1 MRSAEPGARILSWS
15 RLPAR
20 RLDEREFL
28 PAALEIVE
36 TPASPAGRT
45 IAGTIILFFA
55 VAILWACLG
64 TVDIIAT
71 AEGRIIP
78 SGKTKLIQPFE
89 TGVVRAIHVHDGQ
102 VVQAGDVLI
111 ELDPTANAA
120 DEHRLEHD
128 LLQDKLDIAR
138 LSALLSGKPENFAAP
153 EGADP
158 ALVATARRQMEAQ
171 AAEQAA
177 KVEALDRQIAQKRAE
192 AAQAAETIAKIDAA
206 LPLLSQ
212 QRDIRKKLLEN
223 EFGSK
228 LLYLQAEQQLV
239 EQQHERLVQKQQR
252 EQAVEAMAAL
262 QQQRQEADAEYRNGL
277 FADLAKAQMQA
288 NEHGEEALKA
298 ADRRKLQTLTAPV
311 DGTVQQLAVH
321 TVGGVVTPAQQLMVI
336 VPQESRLEIEA
347 MVANRDIGFVHEG
360 QEAAIKIDTFTFTR
374 YGLLHGKV
382 LSVSQ
387 DAIARD
393 KPQDKS
399 GSSPQSGAESE
410 TSEPKGQEL
419 VYAAR
424 VSLDRTQMDVDGK
437 LVNLTPGMA
446 VTVEIKTGSRRVISY
461 LLAPVLRYRQESLR
475 ER

>member
-1 MRSAEPGARILSWS
+1 MRSAELGARISSWS

-36 TPASPAGRT
+36 TPASPAGRAV
-45 IAGTIILFFA
+45 AGTIILFFA

-64 TVDIIAT
+64 SVDIIAT
-71 AEGRIIP
+71 ASGRIIP
-78 SGKTKLIQPFE
+78 TGKTKLIQPFE

-102 VVQAGDVLI
+102 AVQAGDVLI

-138 LSALLSGKPENFAAP
+138 LSALLSGKLENFAAP

-177 KVEALDRQIAQKRAE
+177 KVQALDRQIAQKRAE
-192 AAQAAETIAKIDAA
+192 AAQAAETIAKIEAA

-228 LLYLQAEQQLV
+228 LLYLQAEQQVV

-252 EQAVEAMAAL
+252 EQAIEAMAAL
-262 QQQRQEADAEYRNGL
+262 QQQRQEADADYRKGL
-277 FADLAKAQMQA
+277 FADLAKAQVEA

-336 VPQESRLEIEA
+336 VPRESRLEIEA
-347 MVANRDIGFVHEG
+347 MVANRDIGFVREG
-360 QEAAIKIDTFTFTR
+360 QQAAIKIDTFTFTR

-387 DAIARD
+387 DSIAHD

-399 GSSPQSGAESE
+399 GDSPQPGAESE

-424 VSLDRTQMDVDGK
+424 VSLDRTQMDIDGK

-446 VTVEIKTGSRRVISY
+446 VTVEIKTGSRRVIGY
-461 LLAPVLRYRQESLR
+461 LLSPVLRYKQESLR

>member
-20 RLDEREFL
+20 RLDERGFL

-374 YGLLHGKV
+374 YGLLHGEV

-393 KPQDKS
+393 KPQDRS
-399 GSSPQSGAESE
+399 GSSPQSGTESE

-419 VYAAR
+419 VYAAGCR
-424 VSLDRTQMDVDGK
+424 STARRWMSTAS
-437 LVNLTPGMA
+437 PS
-446 VTVEIKTGSRRVISY
+446 ISRRGW
-461 LLAPVLRYRQESLR
+461 R
-475 ER
+475 